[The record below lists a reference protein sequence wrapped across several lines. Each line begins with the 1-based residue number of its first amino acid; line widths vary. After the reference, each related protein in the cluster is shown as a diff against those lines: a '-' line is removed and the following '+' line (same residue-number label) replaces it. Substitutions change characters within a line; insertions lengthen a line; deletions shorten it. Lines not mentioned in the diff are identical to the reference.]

1 MQNRMENAHCVT
13 VARISV
19 NLRRM
24 GDEKREEKSVLRR
37 PTHRKKRGKAEL
49 NWVAY

>member
-1 MQNRMENAHCVT
+1 MGDAHCGT

-49 NWVAY
+49 NWAVY